1 MYIYIPPYIKK
12 DSYRMS
18 HGKDKVVAILI
29 SKSCNITNILRLEG
43 KAVLLVEVLAHQL
56 VNSENF

>member
-1 MYIYIPPYIKK
+1 
-12 DSYRMS
+12 MS